1 MTKSCFPGA
10 LAYLFLIV
18 VFLGTLNKE
27 LTICKYNSQGQF
39 IANQGGCYN
48 LQPIF
53 DWIKRCIYSIF
64 LVFMI
69 AFLPLFLQGMNIYL
83 QTVVNSA
90 C

>member
-1 MTKSCFPGA
+1 MT
-10 LAYLFLIV
+10 V

-27 LTICKYNSQGQF
+27 LTICKYNSKGQF
-39 IANQGGCYN
+39 IANQAGCYN

-69 AFLPLFLQGMNIYL
+69 AFLPLFLQGLFGLRSLRVLFLTSIYRIG
-83 QTVVNSA
+83 
-90 C
+90 